1 MLGVKLSVTMHHTI
15 SIKNTKRIKNL
26 TFTVPSKPGVYL
38 LVGGNGAGKT
48 TILTCL
54 HRICVGNAFFNGFRV
69 AAEHNS
75 IDRYDEAAITYTGA
89 DKRSVTFRK
98 REQRWVSQPKANKDI
113 LASFGFR
120 SASFIKADASR
131 LSVTPE
137 EIRQGQYVKADEEI
151 KNALNTIF
159 DTDKFAALE
168 QLKITHGKG
177 KSSTFLYII
186 KEGKNKYYSEKR
198 FSTGELAIIRLV
210 EKLVKAEEQSLIL
223 LDEAELALHPTV
235 QLRLLD
241 YLRRMSSA
249 KQLTVV
255 VSTHST
261 TMIRATRPG
270 NIMLLS
276 DDSACKGHLS
286 MVSPCHPAFAM
297 GFIDELDNNAPDFIF
312 CVEDDMAQLIL
323 RELLHLYITTHPREQ
338 LRRRQ
343 YRIIPVAGWKQT
355 LQFVQNSQKML
366 FSNSCVRAVLDADV
380 FDPVSE
386 DSEDTTERKQKTLA
400 QFSGIAYNLGVTPEV
415 ALVAAL
421 ERPTTEVAAFIRER
435 FYTDIAAY
443 TQSTEYRNSKKDKP
457 RALAKKKLKLI
468 LSSLKARCAQS
479 EDAILAQ
486 LVSVLLPVMY
496 TPAQLAES
504 AGKLLAAKK

>member
-1 MLGVKLSVTMHHTI
+1 MNHTI
-15 SIKNTKRIKNL
+15 TIKNTKRIKNL
-26 TFTVPSKPGVYL
+26 TFAIPSKAGVYL
-38 LVGGNGAGKT
+38 LVGGNGVGKT

-54 HRICVGNAFFNGFRV
+54 HRICEGNAFFNGFRV
-69 AAEHNS
+69 AAEHDC
-75 IDRYDEAAITYTGA
+75 IDRYEEAAITYTGT
-89 DKRSVTFRK
+89 DRRSVTFRK
-98 REQRWVSQPKANKDI
+98 REQRWVSQPKSNKDI
-113 LASFGFR
+113 LDSFGFR
-120 SASFIKADASR
+120 SASFIKADATR
-131 LSVTPE
+131 LSVTQE
-137 EIRQGQYVKADEEI
+137 EIRQGQYVKADEEV

-168 QLKITHGKG
+168 RLKIPNGKG
-177 KSSTFLYII
+177 KNSTFFYII
-186 KEGKNKYYSEKR
+186 KEGKKNYYSEKR

-241 YLRRMSSA
+241 YLRRMSSE
-249 KQLTVV
+249 KQLTVF

-261 TMIRATRPG
+261 TMIRATRPA

-276 DDSACKGHLS
+276 DEPTRKGYLS
-286 MVSPCHPAFAM
+286 VVSPCHPAYAM

-323 RELLHLYITTHPREQ
+323 REILHQYTTAQTREQ
-338 LRRRQ
+338 QTRLK

-380 FDPVSE
+380 FDPESE
-386 DSEDTTERKQKTLA
+386 DSEDTAERKQKTLA
-400 QFSGIAYNLGVTPEV
+400 QYPGIAYNLGVTPEV

-421 ERPTTEVAAFIRER
+421 EKPSPEVTAFIRER

-443 TQSTEYRNSKKDKP
+443 TQSAEYRACKKDKP
-457 RALAKKKLKLI
+457 RALAKKKLQLI
-468 LSSLKARCAQS
+468 LSSLAAHSAQS
-479 EDAILAQ
+479 ADAILAL
-486 LVSVLLPVMY
+486 LVPVLLPDMY
-496 TPAQLAES
+496 SASLLAAT
-504 AGKLLAAKK
+504 AGRLLAAKK

>member
-1 MLGVKLSVTMHHTI
+1 MNLTI
-15 SIKNTKRIKNL
+15 TIKNTKRIKNL
-26 TFTVPSKPGVYL
+26 TFFMPSKAGVYL

-69 AAEHNS
+69 AAEHDC
-75 IDRYDEAAITYTGA
+75 IDRYEAAAITYTGS

-120 SASFIKADASR
+120 SASFFKADATR
-131 LSVTPE
+131 LSVTQE
-137 EIRQGQYVKADEEI
+137 EIRQGQYVKADDEV
-151 KNALNTIF
+151 KQALNDIF
-159 DTDKFAALE
+159 DTNKFSALE
-168 QLKITHGKG
+168 RLKIPNGKG
-177 KSSTFLYII
+177 KNSTFFYII
-186 KEGKNKYYSEKR
+186 KEGKNNYYSEKR

-241 YLRRMSSA
+241 YLRRMSSE
-249 KQLTVV
+249 KQLTVF

-261 TMIRATRPG
+261 TMIRATRP
-270 NIMLLS
+270 
-276 DDSACKGHLS
+276 
-286 MVSPCHPAFAM
+286 VTPCYPAYAM

-323 RELLHLYITTHPREQ
+323 RELLRQYIATQPREQ
-338 LRRRQ
+338 LRRLQ
-343 YRIIPVAGWKQT
+343 YRIIPIAGWQQT

-366 FSNSCVRAVLDADV
+366 FSGSCVRAVLDADV
-380 FDPVSE
+380 FDPESE
-386 DSEDTTERKQKTLA
+386 DSEDTAERKQKTLA
-400 QFSGIAYNLGVTPEV
+400 QFPGIAYNLGVTPEV

-421 ERPTTEVAAFIRER
+421 EKPSVDVIAFIRDR
-435 FYTDIAAY
+435 FFTDIAAY
-443 TQSTEYRNSKKDKP
+443 TQSAEYRDCKKDKP
-457 RALAKKKLKLI
+457 RALAKKKLQLI
-468 LSSLKARCAQS
+468 LSTLEAHCAQS
-479 EDAILAQ
+479 KDAILAQ
-486 LVSVLLPVMY
+486 LVPMLLPVMY
-496 TPAQLAES
+496 TTSSLAAT

>member
-1 MLGVKLSVTMHHTI
+1 MEAQLFIAMNRTI

-26 TFTVPSKPGVYL
+26 TFTVPSKAGVYL

-54 HRICVGNAFFNGFRV
+54 HRICEGNAFFNGFRV
-69 AAEHNS
+69 AAEHDC
-75 IDRYDEAAITYTGA
+75 IDRYEDAAITYTGA
-89 DKRSVTFRK
+89 DKHSVTFRK
-98 REQRWVSQPKANKDI
+98 REQRWVSQPKANKEI
-113 LASFGFR
+113 LASFGYR
-120 SASFIKADASR
+120 SASFIKADAAR
-131 LSVTPE
+131 LSVTQE
-137 EIRQGQYVKADEEI
+137 EIRQGQYVKADEAV

-159 DTDKFAALE
+159 DTDRFSALE
-168 QLKITHGKG
+168 RLKIPNGKG
-177 KSSTFLYII
+177 KNSTYFYII
-186 KEGKNKYYSEKR
+186 KEGKNNYYSEKR

-241 YLRRMSSA
+241 YLRHMSGE
-249 KQLTVV
+249 KQLTVF

-261 TMIRATRPG
+261 TMIRATRPA

-276 DDSACKGHLS
+276 DEPTRRGHLS
-286 MVSPCHPAFAM
+286 VVSPCHPAFAM

-323 RELLHLYITTHPREQ
+323 RELLNQYIATQPREQ
-338 LRRRQ
+338 LRRLQ

-366 FSNSCVRAVLDADV
+366 FSHSCVRAVLDADV
-380 FDPVSE
+380 FDPASE
-386 DSEDTTERKQKTLA
+386 DSEDSAERKQRTLA
-400 QFSGIAYNLGVTPEV
+400 QFPGIAYNLGVTPEV

-421 ERPTTEVAAFIRER
+421 EKPSPDVTAFIRER

-443 TQSTEYRNSKKDKP
+443 TQSAEYRDCKKDKP
-457 RALAKKKLKLI
+457 RALAKKKLGLI
-468 LSSLKARCAQS
+468 LSTLEAHCAQS

-486 LVSVLLPVMY
+486 LVPVLLSAMY
-496 TPAQLAES
+496 SHASLAAT
-504 AGKLLAAKK
+504 AGKLLAAKR

>member
-1 MLGVKLSVTMHHTI
+1 MSHTI
-15 SIKNTKRIKNL
+15 SINHTKRIKDL
-26 TFTVPSKPGVYL
+26 TFAVPSKPGVYL

-75 IDRYDEAAITYTGA
+75 IDCYDEAAITYTGA

-113 LASFGFR
+113 LASFGFC

-137 EIRQGQYVKADEEI
+137 EIRQGQYVKADEEL

-276 DDSACKGHLS
+276 DDPTRKGHLS

-312 CVEDDMAQLIL
+312 CVEDDKALLIL
-323 RELLHLYITTHPREQ
+323 REALHQYTILPGKEH
-338 LRRRQ
+338 LRRLRYQ
-343 YRIIPVAGWKQT
+343 IIPVAGWPQT
-355 LQFVQNSQKML
+355 LEFAQKSQKML
-366 FSNSCVRAVLDADV
+366 FSGSCVRAVLDADV
-380 FDPVSE
+380 FERTE
-386 DSEDTTERKQKTLA
+386 DDTTETWLSKQATVQPYKK
-400 QFSGIAYNLGVTPEV
+400 IAYSLGVTPELGIV
-415 ALVAAL
+415 QAL
-421 ERPTTEVAAFIRER
+421 EKQNPRVLQFVRER
-435 FYTDIAAY
+435 FQTDLAAFL
-443 TQSTEYRNSKKDKP
+443 QSPVYSMGKKANP
-457 RALAKKKLKLI
+457 RADAKKRLNLI
-468 LSSLKARCAQS
+468 LAELAAHCAMN
-479 EDAILAQ
+479 EDA
-486 LVSVLLPVMY
+486 LLSLLIPELIPVMY
-496 TPAQLAES
+496 SPAQLAEV
-504 AGKLLAAKK
+504 AGKALSTPKQ

>member
-1 MLGVKLSVTMHHTI
+1 MYRTI
-15 SIKNTKRIKNL
+15 TIKNTKRIKHL
-26 TFTVPSKPGVYL
+26 TFAVPVQSGVYL
-38 LVGGNGAGKT
+38 LVGGNGTGKT

-54 HRICVGNAFFNGFRV
+54 HRICEGNAFFNGFRV
-69 AAEHNS
+69 AAEHDR
-75 IDRYDEAAITYTGA
+75 IDRYENAAITYTGS

-137 EIRQGQYVKADEEI
+137 EIRQGKYVKADGEI
-151 KNALNTIF
+151 INALNTIF
-159 DTDKFAALE
+159 DTDKFSALE

-177 KSSTFLYII
+177 KSSTFLYIL
-186 KEGKNKYYSEKR
+186 KEGKDSYYSEKR

-210 EKLVKAEEQSLIL
+210 EKLVKADEKSLIL

-235 QLRLLD
+235 QLRLLA
-241 YLRRMSSA
+241 YLCRMSGE

-261 TMIRATRPG
+261 TMIRATRPA

-276 DDSACKGHLS
+276 DDPARKGNLN
-286 MVSPCHPAFAM
+286 VVTPCYPAYAM

-323 RELLHLYITTHPREQ
+323 RELLRQYIATQPREQ
-338 LRRRQ
+338 LRRLQ
-343 YRIIPVAGWKQT
+343 YRIIPIAGWKQT

-366 FSNSCVRAVLDADV
+366 FSGSCVRAVLDADV
-380 FDPVSE
+380 FDPASE
-386 DSEDTTERKQKTLA
+386 DSEDTAERKLKTLA
-400 QFSGIAYNLGVTPEV
+400 QFPGVAYNLGVTPEV
-415 ALVAAL
+415 ALVEAL
-421 ERPTTEVAAFIRER
+421 ENPSPDVTSFIRDC
-435 FYTDIAAY
+435 FYTDVPAY
-443 TQSTEYRNSKKDKP
+443 TQSTEYRNCKKDKP
-457 RALAKKKLKLI
+457 RALAKKKLGFI
-468 LSSLKARCAQS
+468 LAALGAHCAQS
-479 EDAILAQ
+479 EESILAQ
-486 LVSVLLPVMY
+486 LVPMLLPVMY
-496 TPAQLAES
+496 SPSSLAAT